1 MNRILTDIRAVFSLC
16 LILFAVVAHA
26 QNISGNITDESGVPL
41 PGANVI
47 IEGTSTG
54 VSTDFDGNFQIQAQA
69 GQVLQIS
76 FIGYTTENVTVGDQ
90 DVINISL
97 QDRKS
102 ELKSKCTK
110 RPSLQCRFY

>member
-54 VSTDFDGNFQIQAQA
+54 VSTDFDGNFQIQAK
-69 GQVLQIS
+69 QVKYYRLALLAILQ
-76 FIGYTTENVTVGDQ
+76 
-90 DVINISL
+90 
-97 QDRKS
+97 KM
-102 ELKSKCTK
+102 
-110 RPSLQCRFY
+110 